1 MPCDENAMP
10 ISSFLLIVIVFRLS
24 MSRVCSGRMGSSFL
38 CPVSV
43 AVCEHRACTVL
54 IGLFLRWALWRLARW
69 QNILQWQLKDPEG
82 FDVHWVFIVYT
93 WLAHTGARPAMLLR
107 ATLRNDA
114 TCLVDVTRRTFHK
127 YNLILFDWCH
137 WSKLCFLVFWDWS
150 CIRVCIYHIHIYASS
165 IYIYMYICTIMY
177 IYV

>member
-1 MPCDENAMP
+1 MSSQF
-10 ISSFLLIVIVFRLS
+10 ISSFLLNSANCYCFPSFREQSVQRPHGKLLFVPCIS
-24 MSRVCSGRMGSSFL
+24 CCLWAPCVYCSDR
-38 CPVSV
+38 CV
-43 AVCEHRACTVL
+43 
-54 IGLFLRWALWRLARW
+54 LRWALWRLARW

-150 CIRVCIYHIHIYASS
+150 SMRVCIYYIYMIYASS
-165 IYIYMYICTIMY
+165 ICTYNYVHMY